1 MTQGNHA
8 LRDMNKRNHNISKAK
23 TRGFT
28 LIELLVV
35 IAIIAILAGLLLPA
49 LAKAKSKAKQVACI
63 NNYRQ
68 LTVASKLYLDDNGA
82 YTGCLSTIH
91 GVYYVWAPRM
101 LPYMGNNRKS
111 FWCPAAMLQASW
123 DTSVNLTLGQT
134 DLSGTKFDPYG
145 IKDTTRFSIGYN
157 DWGLNLGHTPQL
169 GLGGDIDGGM
179 FKGLLKESMVV
190 KPADM
195 IQFADVPSVL
205 NTALISYNANVDPT
219 DDGVNQGPDHTQ
231 CPSNRHNYTTDLGF
245 CDGHVEHP
253 KRNDVRD
260 PNNDYWRA
268 RWNNDNVSRHS
279 DDYNWV
285 ANPSWL
291 NTLDN

>member
-1 MTQGNHA
+1 
-8 LRDMNKRNHNISKAK
+8 MNKMRSHYNRKEGTH
-23 TRGFT
+23 GFT

-49 LAKAKSKAKQVACI
+49 LAKAKSRAKLAACI
-63 NNYRQ
+63 NNYHQ
-68 LTVASKLYLDDNGA
+68 ITVASALFVDDNGQ
-82 YTGCLSTIH
+82 YTGCLMTAH
-91 GVYYVWAPRM
+91 GVYYVWAPRL

-111 FWCPAAMLQASW
+111 FWCPAAMLESAW
-123 DTSVNLTLGQT
+123 DPAVNKTLGQT
-134 DLSGTKFDPYG
+134 DPTGTFFDPYG
-145 IKDTTRFSIGYN
+145 IKDTTRFSIGFN

-169 GLGGDIDGGM
+169 GLGGDIDGGA
-179 FKGLLKESMVV
+179 FRGAVKDAQVLKPS
-190 KPADM
+190 DM
-195 IQFADVPSVL
+195 IMLADVPSVL
-205 NTALISYNANVDPT
+205 NPALISYNANVDPT

-231 CPSNRHNYTTDLGF
+231 CPSNRHNYRTDLAF
-245 CDGHVEHP
+245 CDGHAEQP

-268 RWNNDNVSRHS
+268 RWNNDNIARHS
-279 DDYNWV
+279 DDYNWI